1 MCMNKVCSGPYVHTY
16 TWVSTHP
23 YVPGLGKF
31 IVDPRCAMCIL
42 PEMFLG
48 CCEPSL
54 ALDISMGRP
63 PSLWSYCPQCTTDHP
78 ATVQIQLA
86 ANTLLCK
93 YISVQIHLSVN
104 LSSNAAHNTT
114 LASCRKPNDP
124 VGAQHWLENIANT
137 GSQIKQ
143 GLYTVQSGNTVAG
156 WFELEQSWHR

>member
-1 MCMNKVCSGPYVHTY
+1 MFAPDVYEQSLQWALCTYIYMCTHKCSWAWKVWSRPYIY
-16 TWVSTHP
+16 THV
-23 YVPGLGKF
+23 
-31 IVDPRCAMCIL
+31 VDPMCIL

-78 ATVQIQLA
+78 DTVQIQLA

-143 GLYTVQSGNTVAG
+143 DL
-156 WFELEQSWHR
+156 

>member
-1 MCMNKVCSGPYVHTY
+1 MNKVCSGPYVHTY
-16 TWVSTHP
+16 TCVLTL
-23 YVPGLGKF
+23 VPGLGKF
-31 IVDPRCAMCIL
+31 VVDPRCAMCIL

-78 ATVQIQLA
+78 DTVQIQLA

-93 YISVQIHLSVN
+93 YIPVQIHLSVN

-124 VGAQHWLENIANT
+124 VGAQH
-137 GSQIKQ
+137 
-143 GLYTVQSGNTVAG
+143 
-156 WFELEQSWHR
+156 

>member
-1 MCMNKVCSGPYVHTY
+1 M
-16 TWVSTHP
+16 
-23 YVPGLGKF
+23 
-31 IVDPRCAMCIL
+31 DPRCAMCIL

-63 PSLWSYCPQCTTDHP
+63 PIPLVLLSPMHYRSPGYSANTTGCKYTLVH
-78 ATVQIQLA
+78 IQLA

-93 YISVQIHLSVN
+93 YISAQIHLSVN

-156 WFELEQSWHR
+156 WFELEQS

>member
-16 TWVSTHP
+16 TCVSTHICSWAWKVCIGP
-23 YVPGLGKF
+23 YTY
-31 IVDPRCAMCIL
+31 MCIL

-124 VGAQHWLENIANT
+124 VGAQHWLENIANNT
-137 GSQIKQ
+137 GSQIQQ
-143 GLYTVQSGNTVAG
+143 GL
-156 WFELEQSWHR
+156 

>member
-16 TWVSTHP
+16 IYMCTHTCSWAWKVCSRP
-23 YVPGLGKF
+23 CV
-31 IVDPRCAMCIL
+31 CIL

-137 GSQIKQ
+137 GSQIQQ
-143 GLYTVQSGNTVAG
+143 GL
-156 WFELEQSWHR
+156 

>member
-86 ANTLLCK
+86 ANTLWYKYNWLQIHFCANTSRCK
-93 YISVQIHLSVN
+93 YTFQWISVQMQLTTQLWPAVANPMIQK
-104 LSSNAAHNTT
+104 AHN
-114 LASCRKPNDP
+114 
-124 VGAQHWLENIANT
+124 I
-137 GSQIKQ
+137 GSKILLIQVHK
-143 GLYTVQSGNTVAG
+143 
-156 WFELEQSWHR
+156 

>member
-31 IVDPRCAMCIL
+31 IVDPRCAIVHTPRDVPGLLWTQPSVGHFHGPPPIPLVLLSPMHYRS
-42 PEMFLG
+42 PGYSANTTG
-48 CCEPSL
+48 CKYTL
-54 ALDISMGRP
+54 
-63 PSLWSYCPQCTTDHP
+63 
-78 ATVQIQLA
+78 VQIQLA

-124 VGAQHWLENIANT
+124 VGAQHWLENIANNT
-137 GSQIKQ
+137 GSQVQQ
-143 GLYTVQSGNTVAG
+143 GL
-156 WFELEQSWHR
+156 